1 MVNRASKSVGNSRPS
16 PIFLSEM
23 KWLAVL
29 NELPERLARN
39 YVKACMLE
47 GPVVYKRI
55 GNKPCSAAWVGTRL
69 LNLAT
74 CCAAQ
79 ILDLRAILDVGLF
92 HGPGFER
99 LPGWYKS
106 GQFADV
112 LDTGT

>member
-1 MVNRASKSVGNSRPS
+1 
-16 PIFLSEM
+16 M
-23 KWLAVL
+23 KWLTLL

-39 YVKACMLE
+39 YVKACMFE

-55 GNKPCSAAWVGTRL
+55 GNKPCSAAWVCTRL
-69 LNLAT
+69 LKLAK

-79 ILDLRAILDVGLF
+79 IPGLRAILAVGFF
-92 HGPGFER
+92 HGPGFDR
-99 LPGWYKS
+99 LPGRYKS

>member
-1 MVNRASKSVGNSRPS
+1 
-16 PIFLSEM
+16 M

-55 GNKPCSAAWVGTRL
+55 GNKPCSAAWVGARL

>member
-1 MVNRASKSVGNSRPS
+1 
-16 PIFLSEM
+16 M

-29 NELPERLARN
+29 NELPERLAQN

-55 GNKPCSAAWVGTRL
+55 GNKPCSAAWVCTRL

-79 ILDLRAILDVGLF
+79 TLDFRAILAVGLF

-99 LPGWYKS
+99 LPGRYKS